1 MKFKV
6 YNQNGKVKITK
17 TCADGMERPMFSDVA
32 DGEMVEI
39 TVDAAL
45 TSKSHKYVTG
55 MTEEEEPKISVMP
68 ASRALLMAVLMG
80 SKASDEMVLA
90 SRVLEGTQQGNMPD
104 NYEENARDLMGRKRS
119 NESLFDKACDF
130 LRLAAE
136 NGFLDKEESSAAI
149 NILNK
154 ESAKFAKVHPFDP
167 ILNELS
173 GIYNME
179 AAKAAAVIL
188 KDEMK
193 GTNNADTVMLH
204 QYMILYAA
212 SVSMCVPADVFGGIK
227 ARIRSL
233 SKKKAITPETE
244 KYAIEVLDR
253 ELNTL
258 SESELMSMM

>member
-17 TCADGMERPMFSDVA
+17 TCADGMERSMFSDVA

-45 TSKSHKYVTG
+45 TSKSHKYAAG
-55 MTEEEEPKISVMP
+55 KAEEEEPKISVMP
-68 ASRALLMAVLMG
+68 ASRALLIAVLMG
-80 SKASDEMVLA
+80 FKASDEMVLA
-90 SRVLEGTQQGNMPD
+90 SSVLEGAQQGNMPG
-104 NYEENARDLMGRKRS
+104 NYEEKARVIMRHKRR
-119 NESLFDKACDF
+119 NETLFNNACDF
-130 LRLAAE
+130 LQRMADNE
-136 NGFLDKEESSAAI
+136 ILDREESAAAMD
-149 NILNK
+149 ILNK
-154 ESAKFAKVHPFDP
+154 ESAKFTKVCPFAP
-167 ILNELS
+167 ILNELDS
-173 GIYNME
+173 VHNME

-188 KDEMK
+188 RDEIK

-212 SVSMCVPADVFGGIK
+212 SVSMCVPADVFLDVK
-227 ARIRSL
+227 ARIRSMA
-233 SKKKAITPETE
+233 KEKVIAPETE